1 MAMGDSTTKGRWIR
15 HIPDDRRGHP
25 SGTRRADDARRRATD
40 SESASLMDSRGET
53 VTDIV
58 DLLDAM
64 FTDDEF
70 HSDSRLLVTIR
81 AADEIASLRVELA
94 KTTQDLEDAK
104 TLLADSLPR
113 LVDAIRL
120 RAENVRLRD
129 LVIEWADRCDE
140 SEKRTECA
148 HCELQRYYATVELR
162 AAVGK

>member
-1 MAMGDSTTKGRWIR
+1 
-15 HIPDDRRGHP
+15 
-25 SGTRRADDARRRATD
+25 
-40 SESASLMDSRGET
+40 MDSRGET